1 MFYQRG
7 DDHASLIDVRTPR
20 ADRSVLACSS
30 LKSGPPVNENYSNKS
45 DPKAAAALLKSSAP
59 QHTNLPLSRFSHD
72 PRFYFPHFQ
81 PVVDI
86 PTGRIIGYES
96 LTRTHQRDGSVVS
109 AGILFE
115 DESVDKDIRLEIDR
129 TVRKKAL
136 RRFAND
142 PNGGMLF
149 INISPR
155 WASLL
160 ANGVESPTVKMIR
173 EVGIDPSRV
182 VVEITEKLGDVASL
196 EALVAVYRNEGM
208 KVAIDDFG
216 VGGSQVDRLIALK
229 PDFLKI
235 DMGIFKDAARNG
247 ESAKVLLALSALSE
261 QAHFEIICEGV
272 ESEEEFHFAIECGAQ
287 KVQGWLFGKADG
299 PLMDPEITRDSVA
312 FLQTLYLERKKA
324 MVVRASE
331 RNNLIAKYIGLIF
344 EYQKQGNVSAV
355 DSRLFYDAG
364 LLRYY
369 LCDTRGK
376 QISPNYNFGENGL
389 EIDESSLGCYWSHR
403 PYFPV
408 AIGLKD
414 KIRRQQIV
422 SRSYVDGP
430 TKRLCKTTTI
440 LLDDETILLVDALA
454 FDDVLY
460 CERDASW

>member
-1 MFYQRG
+1 MNIDQTEPLDLPPPIEPGSDKQGLR
-7 DDHASLIDVRTPR
+7 DDANRQDPASKL
-20 ADRSVLACSS
+20 
-30 LKSGPPVNENYSNKS
+30 
-45 DPKAAAALLKSSAP
+45 
-59 QHTNLPLSRFSHD
+59 SHD

-86 PTGRIIGYES
+86 PSGKIVGYES
-96 LTRTHQRDGSVVS
+96 LIRTHARDGAVVS
-109 AGILFE
+109 AGAFLEDPSIDDDILIT
-115 DESVDKDIRLEIDR
+115 VDRA
-129 TVRKKAL
+129 VRKKAL

-142 PNGGMLF
+142 PQGGMLF
-149 INISPR
+149 VNISPK
-155 WASLL
+155 WVSLL
-160 ANGVESPTVKMIR
+160 ETNGDSPTIKMIH

-182 VVEITEKLGDVASL
+182 VVEITEKLGDVALL
-196 EALVAVYRNEGM
+196 EALVALYRAEGI

-229 PDFLKI
+229 PDYLKI

-261 QAHFEIICEGV
+261 QAQFEIICEGV
-272 ESEEEFHFAIECGAQ
+272 ESEQEFHFAIECGAQ

-299 PLMDPEITRDSVA
+299 PLLNARVTCDSVA

-331 RNNLIAKYIGLIF
+331 RNNLIAKYISLIF
-344 EYQKQGNVSAV
+344 EYHQRDSVSEIEAN
-355 DSRLFYDAG
+355 LFYDAG

-369 LCDTRGK
+369 LCDMQGK
-376 QISPNYNFGENGL
+376 QISPNYNFLQGGIQN
-389 EIDESSLGCYWSHR
+389 DESYLGCYWSHR

-414 KIRRQQIV
+414 KVRRQQIV

-430 TKRLCKTTTI
+430 TKRLCKTTSILVDDSTI
-440 LLDDETILLVDALA
+440 MLVDALA

-460 CERDASW
+460 CDS

>member
-1 MFYQRG
+1 MLFRKREGAESWDELATMAARG
-7 DDHASLIDVRTPR
+7 TALTY
-20 ADRSVLACSS
+20 SS
-30 LKSGPPVNENYSNKS
+30 LKYGPPVTSPSSGQPDLHDAKPTSDVGLEVRNPSGKCSSN
-45 DPKAAAALLKSSAP
+45 
-59 QHTNLPLSRFSHD
+59 FSYD

-86 PTGRIIGYES
+86 PTGRIVGYES
-96 LTRTHQRDGSVVS
+96 LTRTHERSGSIVS
-109 AGILFE
+109 AGHLFE
-115 DESVDKDIRLEIDR
+115 DETVSDHIRLDIDR
-129 TVRKKAL
+129 AVRKKAL

-142 PNGGMLF
+142 PNGGQIFL
-149 INISPR
+149 NISPR
-155 WASLL
+155 WAGLV
-160 ANGVESPTVKMIR
+160 ADDEETPTIKMIR

-182 VVEITEKLGDVASL
+182 VIEITEKLGDVASL
-196 EALVAVYRNEGM
+196 ESLVSSYRREGL
-208 KVAIDDFG
+208 KIAIDDFG

-229 PDFLKI
+229 PDYLKI

-299 PLMDPEITRDSVA
+299 PLLKPDITRDSVA

-344 EYQKQGNVSAV
+344 EYHKQESIKTV
-355 DSRLFYDAG
+355 DSSLFYDAG

-376 QISPNYNFGENGL
+376 QISPNYNFTEDGV
-389 EIDESSLGCYWSHR
+389 DCDDSYLGSYWSHR
-403 PYFPV
+403 PYFPI

-414 KIRRQQIV
+414 KIRRKQIV

-430 TKRLCKTTTI
+430 TKRLCKTTAMLIDDDTI
-440 LLDDETILLVDALA
+440 MLVDALA

-460 CERDASW
+460 CEHE